1 MYFDVFYSYLVLRKV
16 IPNVYQVVYHVLKVV
31 VQTYLR
37 SRNVKDYIR
46 TVSNSEYKF
55 KCIQIHLYFIT
66 ACPYHDKYTKAQN
79 VPNFRLKSGK
89 EFNATHV
96 IAQWDENRKSVR
108 FLEKNWNLF
117 FSPEPQIRSCTDD
130 IDYMRP
136 ASAASEAI
144 S

>member
-1 MYFDVFYSYLVLRKV
+1 MKAIWQAKGVTPTFLGANKKSDF
-16 IPNVYQVVYHVLKVV
+16 
-31 VQTYLR
+31 
-37 SRNVKDYIR
+37 
-46 TVSNSEYKF
+46 SN
-55 KCIQIHLYFIT
+55 
-66 ACPYHDKYTKAQN
+66 
-79 VPNFRLKSGK
+79 
-89 EFNATHV
+89 
-96 IAQWDENRKSVR
+96 AQWDENRKSVR

>member
-1 MYFDVFYSYLVLRKV
+1 MR
-16 IPNVYQVVYHVLKVV
+16 
-31 VQTYLR
+31 
-37 SRNVKDYIR
+37 R
-46 TVSNSEYKF
+46 TFFFTSNENMT
-55 KCIQIHLYFIT
+55 IET
-66 ACPYHDKYTKAQN
+66 QN
-79 VPNFRLKSGK
+79 
-89 EFNATHV
+89 

-117 FSPEPQIRSCTDD
+117 FSLDPQIRSCTDD

>member
-1 MYFDVFYSYLVLRKV
+1 MRVFFMMTS
-16 IPNVYQVVYHVLKVV
+16 
-31 VQTYLR
+31 R
-37 SRNVKDYIR
+37 SND
-46 TVSNSEYKF
+46 N
-55 KCIQIHLYFIT
+55 
-66 ACPYHDKYTKAQN
+66 
-79 VPNFRLKSGK
+79 
-89 EFNATHV
+89 
-96 IAQWDENRKSVR
+96 AQWDENRKSVR